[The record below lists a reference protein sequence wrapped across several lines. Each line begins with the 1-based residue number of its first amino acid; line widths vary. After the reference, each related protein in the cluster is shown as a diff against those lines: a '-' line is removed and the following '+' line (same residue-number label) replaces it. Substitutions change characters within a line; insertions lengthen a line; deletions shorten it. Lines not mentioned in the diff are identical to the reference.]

1 LSVRIFKLDEKEV
14 IEKLKNWAKKFSND
28 ENVLAVVLFG
38 SLSRNEATPA
48 SDADILI
55 LLKESNKR
63 FDNRIPEFLPNGIG
77 ISVDVF
83 PYTIDEFK
91 RSIKENWGIG
101 KVALNEGI
109 VIYSS
114 KNERIENF
122 GEWFK
127 RYEKE

>member
-14 IEKLKNWAKKFSND
+14 ILKLKNWAKKFSND
-28 ENVLAVVLFG
+28 ENVLAVILFG

-63 FDNRIPEFLPNGIG
+63 FDNRIPEFLPDGIG
-77 ISVDVF
+77 ISVDAF

-101 KVALNEGI
+101 KVALNDGI
-109 VIYSS
+109 VIYFS
-114 KNERIENF
+114 KNKEIENF
-122 GEWFK
+122 EEWFK
-127 RYEKE
+127 RYQME

>member
-1 LSVRIFKLDEKEV
+1 MSVRIFKLDEKEV

>member
-14 IEKLKNWAKKFSND
+14 ILKLRNWAKKFSKD
-28 ENVLAVVLFG
+28 GNVLAVVLFG
-38 SLSRNEATPA
+38 SLSRYEATPA

-63 FDNRIPEFLPNGIG
+63 FDNRIPEFLPDGIG
-77 ISVDVF
+77 LSVDVF

-114 KNERIENF
+114 KN
-122 GEWFK
+122 
-127 RYEKE
+127 KEI